1 MPLFATRLLSTRRL
15 GSPRSV
21 MRRCAGV
28 LLAAALVCAGAAAQ
42 TVVVRPRETCSVGD
56 VIVGTGLQVR
66 GKRTGTR

>member
-1 MPLFATRLLSTRRL
+1 
-15 GSPRSV
+15 